1 MAKLIDHN
9 PGGQMPIGTDAL
21 LRFID
26 DINVIRARSGQR
38 RRFRPHQR
46 KDDGVVEMVEYDE
59 VMRPAD
65 AKRPSPRYSD
75 NERMTGQR

>member
-1 MAKLIDHN
+1 MAKLTDNHFAAE
-9 PGGQMPIGTDAL
+9 PIGTGGL

-26 DINVIRARSGQR
+26 DINIIRARSGQR

-46 KDDGVVEMVEYDE
+46 KDDRVVEMVEYDE

-65 AKRPSPRYSD
+65 PKTLSPRYSD
-75 NERMTGQR
+75 GPRLAGSQ

>member
-1 MAKLIDHN
+1 MPKLIDHS
-9 PGGQMPIGTDAL
+9 PGGLPPIGTDGL

-38 RRFRPHQR
+38 RRFRPNQR

-65 AKRPSPRYSD
+65 PKRPSPRYSD
-75 NERMTGQR
+75 GARLAGPR